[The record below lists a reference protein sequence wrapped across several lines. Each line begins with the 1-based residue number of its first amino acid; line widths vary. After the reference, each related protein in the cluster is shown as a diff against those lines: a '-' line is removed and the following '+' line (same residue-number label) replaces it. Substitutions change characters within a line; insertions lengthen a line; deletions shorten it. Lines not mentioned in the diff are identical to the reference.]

1 LRPYL
6 QYTNKPLTCSAIARF
21 GIRMLGLAICSL
33 CNGHMMT
40 RLDDVV
46 DDVVDD
52 GDDDDDEVN
61 MDDT

>member
-1 LRPYL
+1 
-6 QYTNKPLTCSAIARF
+6 
-21 GIRMLGLAICSL
+21 MLGLAICSL